1 MKKFNLY
8 IITVLALLFS
18 TVSCLDKSYE
28 DLLTDPNKLAPE
40 AIDINAGISNV
51 QFAVADMFESAQDAG
66 AELTR
71 LEAMVAW
78 TYAEGMTPGTARD
91 AWDDAYTR
99 IIPEIKLLI
108 SKCETDEKT
117 EPIAMLKILKAYTL
131 MLLVDVWGD
140 VPYSQAME
148 GVANLNPAVDPG
160 SKVYAA
166 ALAELNEAIGLL
178 SQNPNMSLYNDHFY
192 NGDANKW
199 RKLAKSLKFKYYLN
213 IGNATELQ
221 TLLTENDMLGIGDD
235 FYWKYN
241 STTTPDSRHPNFT
254 YYIARS
260 PIGTYASNYLM
271 WTMLYEKSVTDPRV
285 RYYIYRQR
293 NSYPSSTD
301 IPSLVDALPCSDDP
315 YPYTQPGI
323 PFCALPSGYWGR
335 DHGNGD
341 GIPPDGNL
349 RATYGIYP
357 AGGRFDGNQKQSVT
371 ESMGY
376 MGAGISPIMMSSF
389 VDFMIAEA
397 ILKHNL
403 TGGNAAT
410 YLQNGVTKSINFVKD
425 FSAAGAGSSTY
436 VPSTTQINN
445 YITYVV
451 NAFDT
456 ASSTDD
462 KMSLVGKEYWIA
474 LYGNG
479 YEAYNL
485 YRRTG
490 KPANMQPMLGGA
502 SAGAFPKSLYY
513 TIETA
518 TLNTSVNQKPNL
530 TQPVFWDTYNQPLN

>member
-28 DLLTDPNKLAPE
+28 ELLTDPDQLPPE
-40 AIDINAGISNV
+40 AIDINAGIYSV
-51 QFAVADMFESAQDAG
+51 QESVSDMFDSAQDAG

-78 TYAEGMTPGTARD
+78 TYAEGNNPGTASG
-91 AWDDAYTR
+91 AWNNAYTN
-99 IIPEIKLLI
+99 ILPEINLLI
-108 SKCETDEKT
+108 KKCEQVERT
-117 EPIAMLKILKAYTL
+117 EPIPMLKVLKAYTL
-131 MLLVDVWGD
+131 MLLVDMWGD
-140 VPYSQAME
+140 VPYSQALQ
-148 GVANLNPAVDPG
+148 GVANLNPATDTG
-160 SKVYAA
+160 STVYGV
-166 ALAELNEAIGLL
+166 ALTELNEAITLL
-178 SQNPNMSLYNDHFY
+178 AVSSDVGADLFY
-192 NGDANKW
+192 GGNAGKW
-199 RKLAKSLKFKYYLN
+199 RKLAKTLKFKYYLN

-221 TLLTENDMLGIGDD
+221 TLLTENDMLNTGDD

-241 STTTPDSRHPNFT
+241 SATSPDSRHPDFT
-254 YYIARS
+254 YYIGRS
-260 PIGTYASNYLM
+260 PIGTYSSNYLM
-271 WTMLYEKSVTDPRV
+271 WTMLYEKTVTDPRV

-293 NSYPSSTD
+293 NSYPTATD
-301 IPSLVDALPCSDDP
+301 IPSTVDALPCSDDP

-357 AGGRFDGNQKQSVT
+357 AGGRFDANQKQSVKQT
-371 ESMGY
+371 MGY
-376 MGAGISPIMMSSF
+376 KGAGISPIMMSSF
-389 VDFMIAEA
+389 VDFMVAEA

-410 YLQNGVTKSINFVKD
+410 YFQNGVSKSINFVKD
-425 FSAAGAGSSTY
+425 FGAVDAGSSSY
-436 VPSTTQINN
+436 VPSSTQITN
-445 YITYVV
+445 YINYVV
-451 NAFDT
+451 NAFNT

-462 KMSLVGKEYWIA
+462 KMSVLGKEYWIA

-490 KPANMQPMLGGA
+490 KPANLQPMLGGA

-518 TLNTSVNQKPNL
+518 TLNTSINQKPNL